1 MNRALLGRTTAA
13 FCVAF
18 ALGATAIGGASAKLG
33 GDPAEAAPAKA
44 PKLSNKNIIIVLTR
58 AKRGR
63 LNQKAAEPTLS
74 PVAFSKEL
82 GKTFTDDDG
91 APSAHT
97 RPVPLPQT
105 GNLASGFV
113 AKVDGLGDLCAFA
126 LGGLD
131 FTGNGGADGLDAK
144 AAVIMCARDGAGLER
159 LSSPARI
166 AQRLGLLQAK

>member
-1 MNRALLGRTTAA
+1 MAGMVSKAA
-13 FCVAF
+13 IAVVIAAGVA
-18 ALGATAIGGASAKLG
+18 AAAVGGANARIGS
-33 GDPAEAAPAKA
+33 DPTEAAPASL
-44 PKLSNKNIIIVLTR
+44 PKLSNKNSIIVLTR

-63 LNQKAAEPTLS
+63 LNESAAKPTLS

-82 GKTFTDDDG
+82 GRTFTDDDG
-91 APSAHT
+91 DPSAHT

-131 FTGNGGADGLDAK
+131 FTGNSGADGLDAK
-144 AAVIMCARDGAGLER
+144 AAVIMCARDRAGLER
-159 LSSPARI
+159 ISDPHRVAK
-166 AQRLGLLQAK
+166 RLGLLQGK